1 MEVAQPRHNRP
12 IWMILWT
19 ILYVC
24 CHVLY
29 GLAMRYLKG
38 GRLFEYMRL
47 ESILLL
53 LWFWVCSRVLST
65 WNATL
70 SHEKHD
76 AARKKYHVQLLLIAT
91 DELWGDRSG
100 PTKTR
105 RTDMNELGRNFCTCG
120 VLYSIDRQCDLPK
133 AVGSLSTC
141 DEKACFLFWLLR
153 LCLVLAT
160 CDTAHNHEK
169 HDSTKKSY
177 HVQLLLI
184 AMDQYRCGMEVHNQ
198 RNHLISP
205 CPSLC
210 KTTAD
215 LKSS

>member
-1 MEVAQPRHNRP
+1 MKCNSQP
-12 IWMILWT
+12 W
-19 ILYVC
+19 
-24 CHVLY
+24 
-29 GLAMRYLKG
+29 
-38 GRLFEYMRL
+38 E
-47 ESILLL
+47 
-53 LWFWVCSRVLST
+53 T
-65 WNATL
+65 WCI
-70 SHEKHD
+70 K
-76 AARKKYHVQLLLIAT
+76 KKYHVQLLLIAT
-91 DELWGDRSG
+91 DELWGDGSG

-105 RTDMNELGRNFCTCG
+105 RTDMNDLGRNFCTCG

-141 DEKACFLFWLLR
+141 DEKACFYSGYWGFAW
-153 LCLVLAT
+153 CLQHAIQLT
-160 CDTAHNHEK
+160 IMKNT
-169 HDSTKKSY
+169 TQQKSY